1 MVTDKQF
8 EDLERKFEDL
18 CRQFAKLSHDMTEI
32 QMKLGARRINVPED
46 LPLAKKDITRYKY
59 NGKLLNKRQLV
70 LECVQSYVKEHP
82 GASFPELQDVFPDYI
97 QGSLGVIRSVQEA
110 ERYKDAAGH
119 YFFEDANIIILQG
132 QHYVVC
138 KDWTA
143 KNIKRFIS
151 VMRNIGEEITII
163 NRN

>member
-18 CRQFAKLSHDMTEI
+18 SRQFAKLSHDMTEI
-32 QMKLGARRINVPED
+32 QMKLGARKINIIEEP
-46 LPLAKKDITRYKY
+46 PLTKKDITRYKY

-70 LECVQSYVKEHP
+70 LECIQTYIKKHP
-82 GASFPELQDVFPDYI
+82 KATYSDLQDVFPDYL
-97 QGSLGVIRSVQEA
+97 QGSLGVIRSAKEA
-110 ERYKDAAGH
+110 ERYKDAAAH
-119 YFFEDANIIILQG
+119 YFFEDTYIIALQG
-132 QHYVVC
+132 EPYVVC

-151 VMRNIGEEITII
+151 VMRSLGEEIVTI

>member
-32 QMKLGARRINVPED
+32 QMKLGARRISVPEEP
-46 LPLAKKDITRYKY
+46 PLAKKDITRYKY
-59 NGKLLNKRQLV
+59 KGKLLNKRQLV

-82 GASFPELQDVFPDYI
+82 TTTFSDLQDVFPDYI
-97 QGSLGVIRSVQEA
+97 QGSLGVIRSVEEA

-119 YFFEDANIIILQG
+119 YFFEDANIITLQN

-143 KNIKRFIS
+143 KNIKSFIS
-151 VMRNIGEEITII
+151 VMRNNGEEIITI

>member
-18 CRQFAKLSHDMTEI
+18 YCQFAKLSHDMTEI
-32 QMKLGARRINVPED
+32 QMKLGARRSSVLED
-46 LPLAKKDITRYKY
+46 PPLAKKDITRYKY

-70 LECVQSYVKEHP
+70 LECVLSYIKEHP
-82 GASFPELQDVFPDYI
+82 GASLSELQDIFPDYI

-119 YFFEDANIIILQG
+119 YYFEDANIITLQG
-132 QHYVVC
+132 RNYVVC
-138 KDWTA
+138 KDWTS
-143 KNIKRFIS
+143 KNINRFIS
-151 VMRNIGEEITII
+151 VMRNLGKEITII